1 MGFFGPPPYTWHH
14 PYSCRHLSE
23 TGEKAMD
30 TRLMVL
36 LVIAFVAIILI
47 VTLLLLRKRK
57 SDRLKRQFGPEYDR
71 TVNEHGAHRAETV
84 LAEREQRVKKFA
96 IHPLTSDDRE
106 RYLLEWTQVQKQ
118 FVDDPSLAVSNADK
132 LVTEVMASR
141 GYPMGDF
148 EQRAADVSVN
158 YPGVVQNYRS
168 ARSIV
173 VRRGKGQASTE
184 DLRQAMVYFRS
195 LFDELLDL
203 PKTEKIGVSHER
215 AS

>member
-1 MGFFGPPPYTWHH
+1 
-14 PYSCRHLSE
+14 
-23 TGEKAMD
+23 MD
-30 TRLMVL
+30 TRLIVL
-36 LVIAFVAIILI
+36 VVIAAVAIIL
-47 VTLLLLRKRK
+47 VVALLFRKRN
-57 SDRLKRQFGPEYDR
+57 SDRLKQHFGPEYDR
-71 TVNEHGAHRAETV
+71 AVREHGAQRAEAV

-96 IHPLTSDDRE
+96 IHPLTRDDRD
-106 RYLLEWTQVQKQ
+106 RYLLEWTEVQKR
-118 FVDDPSLAVSNADK
+118 FVDDPSLAVGDADK

-168 ARSIV
+168 ARTIV
-173 VRRGKGQASTE
+173 VRRSSGQASTE

-203 PKTEKIGVSHER
+203 PKPEKIGVSHER

>member
-1 MGFFGPPPYTWHH
+1 
-14 PYSCRHLSE
+14 
-23 TGEKAMD
+23 MD
-30 TRLMVL
+30 TRLVVL
-36 LVIAFVAIILI
+36 LVIAFVAIISI
-47 VTLLLLRKRK
+47 VALLLLRKRQ
-57 SDRLKRQFGPEYDR
+57 SDRLKQHFGPEYDR
-71 TVNEHGAHRAETV
+71 TVKEQGAHRAETV

-96 IHPLTSDDRE
+96 IHPLTGDDRE
-106 RYLLEWTQVQKQ
+106 RYLLQWTELQKQ
-118 FVDDPSLAVSNADK
+118 FVDDPSLAVSDADK

-148 EQRAADVSVN
+148 EQRAADVSVK

-173 VRRGKGQASTE
+173 VRRSRGQASTE

>member
-1 MGFFGPPPYTWHH
+1 MPDFRLAAHPWHH
-14 PYSCRHLSE
+14 PYSSRHLSE

-36 LVIAFVAIILI
+36 VVIVLVAIILI

-57 SDRLKRQFGPEYDR
+57 SDRLKQQFGPEYDR
-71 TVNEHGAHRAETV
+71 TVKEQGGQRAETI

-96 IHPLTSDDRE
+96 IHPLTRDDRE
-106 RYLLEWTQVQKQ
+106 RYVLEWTQVQKQ
-118 FVDDPSLAVSNADK
+118 FVDDPSLAVGDADK
-132 LVTEVMASR
+132 LVTDVMASR

-158 YPGVVQNYRS
+158 YPGVVQNYRA

-173 VRRGKGQASTE
+173 VRHGRGQAGTE
-184 DLRQAMVYFRS
+184 ELRQAMVHFRS